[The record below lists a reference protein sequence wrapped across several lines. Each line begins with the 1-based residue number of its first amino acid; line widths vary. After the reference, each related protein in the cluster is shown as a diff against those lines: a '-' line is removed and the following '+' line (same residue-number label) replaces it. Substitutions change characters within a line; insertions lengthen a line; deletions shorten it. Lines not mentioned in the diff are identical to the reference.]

1 MNNRDFDLMSAF
13 PETPATCRDALM
25 HAARSVKEEPMK
37 RKFPV
42 AILVAAILTLMS
54 TIAIAEGW
62 NVLSFLDLQP
72 DNDAQTLVQPV
83 SVSASVDNCTLRID
97 SAITDGEYLAFDW
110 TVTNTK
116 PETPIYLVVEKFTAN
131 GETLWTDGTDDF
143 DYQWLPGFIPQP
155 FWQNGNLCLLPDSIT
170 GDTLHVEM
178 VVGVYTPSLPIYYM
192 DEFDPDLAQTKMD
205 EGYFVLPSGEGMVVF
220 DTEEQRL
227 VHAVLVKPKNEPDL
241 GLTRSEMVL
250 RFDLNL
256 KDGRATC
263 RELDLP
269 APVTKDSVTLAL
281 TRLSASPLQTR
292 FIATFTPEN
301 ADYDTIVNWAESCS
315 IVLCDKEGSK
325 LNLWDYCANQQFER
339 TVEEAPDG
347 SWYLRHDHTL
357 FGVDPSLQ
365 GDLLLSFI
373 TTDGFR
379 IDLPITL
386 H

>member
-1 MNNRDFDLMSAF
+1 MKNRDFDLMNAF
-13 PETPATCRDALM
+13 PETPPACRDALM

-42 AILVAAILTLMS
+42 AILLAAILTLMS

-116 PETPIYLVVEKFTAN
+116 PETPIYLVVEEFTAN
-131 GETLWTDGTDDF
+131 GENLSTDGTDDF
-143 DYQWLPGFIPQP
+143 NCQWLPGMIPQP
-155 FWQNGNLCLLPDSIT
+155 FWQDGNLCLLPDSIT

-178 VVGVYTPSLPIYYM
+178 LVGVYTPSLPIYYLE
-192 DEFDPDLAQTKMD
+192 EFDPDLAKAKMD
-205 EGYFVLPSGEGMVVF
+205 EGYFVLLRGWDDMIIF
-220 DTEEQRL
+220 DTEEQQVL
-227 VHAVLVKPKNEPDL
+227 QAALVKPKNHPEL
-241 GLTRSEMVL
+241 GLTRSEMVI

-263 RELDLP
+263 RELGLP
-269 APVTKDSVTLAL
+269 APVTKDGVTLAL

-301 ADYDTIVNWAESCS
+301 ADYDTIVNWAKSG
-315 IVLCDKEGSK
+315 IFYLCDIEGNE
-325 LNLWDYCANQQFER
+325 LNLWDYCANQQSEC

-347 SWYLRHDHTL
+347 SWYLRYDHTF
-357 FGVDPSLQ
+357 FGIAPSLQ
-365 GDLLLSFI
+365 ELMLSF
-373 TTDGFR
+373 TTADGFR
-379 IDLPITL
+379 VDLPITL
-386 H
+386 K